1 METQTQLKKLGLTEK
16 KKPSYYI
23 NALELGSFSVMG
35 IAHKS
40 GIKRPTCYLILDE
53 LVKKGLVSIIP
64 RAKKL
69 LYIAGPPEVLI
80 KQAEEQVSLTKSFSA
95 KTKFFLQYRQRKS
108 CKILFRSKKHP

>member
-16 KKPSYYI
+16 EAKLYI

-64 RAKKL
+64 QRQE
-69 LYIAGPPEVLI
+69 IALHCGTAGSFD
-80 KQAEEQVSLTKSFSA
+80 KTGGGASFS
-95 KTKFFLQYRQRKS
+95 Y
-108 CKILFRSKKHP
+108 

>member
-16 KKPSYYI
+16 EAKLYI

-53 LVKKGLVSIIP
+53 LVKKSLVSIIP
-64 RAKKL
+64 SAKKL
-69 LYIAGPPEVLI
+69 LYIAEPPEVLI
-80 KQAEEQVSLTKSFSA
+80 KQAEEQVSLTKSLAPKLNSFYNTD
-95 KTKFFLQYRQRKS
+95 KEKEL
-108 CKILFRSKKHP
+108 